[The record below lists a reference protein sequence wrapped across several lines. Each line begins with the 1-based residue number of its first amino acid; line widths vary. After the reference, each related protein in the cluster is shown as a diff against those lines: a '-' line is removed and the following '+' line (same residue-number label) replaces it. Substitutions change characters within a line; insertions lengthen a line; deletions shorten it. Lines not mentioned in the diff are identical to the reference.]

1 MSVLTMP
8 PREFGPHKAL
18 SEALRELCRLLS
30 SLSPLRISEDECAEL
45 ALAALDGEP
54 EAEFTV
60 GSVFDAAG
68 LAEGAAEWY
77 HRAADRGY
85 LPAMLQLVAML

>member
-1 MSVLTMP
+1 MTVLTMP
-8 PREFGPHKAL
+8 LRKIGPHSAL

-30 SLSPLRISEDECAEL
+30 SLSHLSISDDQCEEL
-45 ALAALDGEP
+45 AFDALDGIA

-60 GSVFDAAG
+60 ASLFDAAG
-68 LAEGAAEWY
+68 LEEGAIEWY

-85 LPAMLQLVAML
+85 LPAMLQLVAMF